1 MGNAI
6 GLHRDKRAIIVGM
19 LRGSSRALTTPQIVA
34 RAGIGRVAIARQLAA
49 LEAEGTIGRIAGTP
63 QRWYW
68 RTDLD
73 ETRAS

>member
-19 LRGSSRALTTPQIVA
+19 LRHSSVALTTPQIVA
-34 RAGIGRVAIARQLAA
+34 RAGIGRMAIARQLAE
-49 LEAEGTIGRIAGTP
+49 LEAEGIVGRIAGKP

-73 ETRAS
+73 EAKAS